1 MNRYLKMLFAA
12 VLLIGLTAGTS
23 FAVPVSFTDT
33 IMTPD
38 ESGWTHILDNSDFTP
53 NLVAGDSITV
63 TDALLKIVMDYKRVG
78 TSTKLFQITAKG
90 DTILLDTF
98 SSSGSAGTDN
108 GYQWSIDL
116 DTLSNAAT
124 VLQAINDRSFA
135 VVLSV
140 DSGEIKNI
148 DSATLSGNATVVQA
162 DPIEPDPIEPN
173 NVPEPSTFL
182 LLSAGLAG
190 VGIFKR
196 KI

>member
-12 VLLIGLTAGTS
+12 VLLIGLAAGTS

-63 TDALLKIVMDYKRVG
+63 TDALLIIVMDYKRVG

-98 SSSGSAGTDN
+98 NSSGSAGNVNDAL
-108 GYQWSIDL
+108 WSIDL
-116 DTLSNAAT
+116 SDAAT
-124 VLQAINDRSFA
+124 ALQAISDRSFA
-135 VVLSV
+135 VALYVGT
-140 DSGEIKNI
+140 GEIKDI